1 MMILEE
7 LQLDAF
13 LYEVEPR
20 DDIWEITIEC
30 ACHVDGG
37 WERIVLQIPKA
48 MLLDSFDNDEARQR
62 LFEYWKKS
70 WLTASY
76 DKANK
81 RWWRNYYL
89 TKSGT
94 PFTDSLLNGFTARV
108 SSNQMYSSNWRGNEA

>member
-1 MMILEE
+1 MTLSVVELAKARDSAMMILEE

-37 WERIVLQIPKA
+37 WERIVLQVPKA

-62 LFEYWKKS
+62 LFEYWKKKLADCKLRQS
-70 WLTASY
+70 
-76 DKANK
+76 
-81 RWWRNYYL
+81 
-89 TKSGT
+89 
-94 PFTDSLLNGFTARV
+94 
-108 SSNQMYSSNWRGNEA
+108 